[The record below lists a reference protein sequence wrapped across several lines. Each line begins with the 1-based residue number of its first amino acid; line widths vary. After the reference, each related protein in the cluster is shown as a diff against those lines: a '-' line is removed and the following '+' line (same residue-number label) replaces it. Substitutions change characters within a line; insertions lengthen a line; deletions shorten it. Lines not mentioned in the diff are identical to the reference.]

1 MGERLGANFGDV
13 LREFALRLRLLG
25 QAQVGLVPSIQ
36 NVVAASTFAL
46 GLQISRSQRR
56 AVSYLVVVQP

>member
-13 LREFALRLRLLG
+13 LREFALRLRLFRKP
-25 QAQVGLVPSIQ
+25 QIGLVPPVQ
-36 NVVAASTFAL
+36 DVVAASTFAL

-56 AVSYLVVVQP
+56 ALSYLVVVQS

>member
-25 QAQVGLVPSIQ
+25 KAQVGLVPPVQ
-36 NVVAASTFAL
+36 DVVAASTFAL
-46 GLQISRSQRR
+46 GLQIS
-56 AVSYLVVVQP
+56 